1 MHSAVSGYTA
11 HGTPGPHLRVTLF
24 GEPSV
29 SYLRDLPED
38 VPMPGRCVLLLAYLV
53 LYPKTRMRERIASP
67 LWPDS
72 LDCEARA
79 SLRRTL
85 HALVHALPKEAES
98 WILMDAKRLA
108 WNSRAP
114 LWCDVDVFDRLSLN
128 EATLATA
135 VDVYGG
141 DLLAGEDAEWVVELR
156 ERLRERQVEALA
168 ALAEGC
174 CIRGDATGA
183 AVYYRRL
190 LALDPFREDALRSLL
205 GLLYAHGDR
214 ARAACEYRNF
224 VNRLRDELGVEP
236 MPETVAYYD
245 QIARGLAP
253 VRPLLADVRDLV
265 TVGNL

>member
-1 MHSAVSGYTA
+1 MSLARFPRRMARFNRRRHCMHSAVSGYTA

-53 LYPKTRMRERIASP
+53 LYPKTRMRERIAST

-141 DLLAGEDAEWVVELR
+141 DLLANAMSKRWPRSPRAV
-156 ERLRERQVEALA
+156 ASA
-168 ALAEGC
+168 AT
-174 CIRGDATGA
+174 R
-183 AVYYRRL
+183 
-190 LALDPFREDALRSLL
+190 
-205 GLLYAHGDR
+205 
-214 ARAACEYRNF
+214 
-224 VNRLRDELGVEP
+224 
-236 MPETVAYYD
+236 
-245 QIARGLAP
+245 P
-253 VRPLLADVRDLV
+253 VRPSTIGVYSHSTPSAKTRCARCSAYSTPTATGPVPHANTAISSTGCATSWGSSPCPRPLPITTKSLAD
-265 TVGNL
+265 